1 MQTPVMTTPIRQHV
15 DDLWE
20 EFWRAGVTDPTVI
33 LEQLLYLLFL
43 RQVDGHPETTPGQHF
58 SQHSGAGRQ
67 GAPLSWGACSVAGQT
82 ARFDLLGEQVFP
94 WLRCLG
100 GQGGSYARHLK
111 NARFAVPTA
120 AALAAIM
127 QRLDQLP
134 CAQSRHGGAAFD
146 FVTGKLAGMHRD
158 CLARDP
164 RRLARQMVALVTP
177 VPGDVIGNPGC
188 GAGGL
193 MVAAAQYL
201 AQHFPHVSSHN
212 VTREHYHHRMF
223 SACDHDPLMLRVACL
238 RMLLHGV
245 KNPDIFFSNTTE
257 PYSNCVE
264 GSCSV
269 VLAHPSVR
277 ANSFDSANPEHGPS
291 VARTV
296 LHCARMLRPGGRAA
310 VVVPRAVLQGSSD
323 NERAMRRMLLSEQRL
338 DAFIPL
344 AHTGMDRYAS
354 ILLFTRTDG
363 AAGLKHDWRLP
374 AQRDTTGAQAARF
387 APRPARC
394 APAQPGMH

>member
-1 MQTPVMTTPIRQHV
+1 MKTPIRQLV

-43 RQVDGHPETTPGQHF
+43 RQVDRHPETTPGQHF

-111 NARFAVPTA
+111 NARFSVPTA

-134 CAQSRHGGAAFD
+134 YLQSRHGAAAFD
-146 FVTGKLAGMHRD
+146 FVTGKLAGMHRH

-164 RRLARQMVALVTP
+164 RRLARQMVALVALVAP

-201 AQHFPHVSSHN
+201 AQHFPQVSSHH

-238 RMLLHGV
+238 RMLLQGV
-245 KNPDIFFSNTTE
+245 KNPDIFFSHTTE

-269 VLAHPSVR
+269 VLAHPWVR
-277 ANSFDSANPEHGPS
+277 ANSCDSADSEYGPA

-310 VVVPRAVLQGSSD
+310 VAVPRAVLQGSSD
-323 NERAMRRMLLSEQRL
+323 IERAMRRMLLAEQRL
-338 DAFIPL
+338 DAVIPL
-344 AHTGMDRYAS
+344 AHTGMDHHAS

-363 AAGLKHDWRLP
+363 ISVLKHDWRLP
-374 AQRDTTGAQAARF
+374 AQRDTTRVHAARL
-387 APRPARC
+387 PLRPARC